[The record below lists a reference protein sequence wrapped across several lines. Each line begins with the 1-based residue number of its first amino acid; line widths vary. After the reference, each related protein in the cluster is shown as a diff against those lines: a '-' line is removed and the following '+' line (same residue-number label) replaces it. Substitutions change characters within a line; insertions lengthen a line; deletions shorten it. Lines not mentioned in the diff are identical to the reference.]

1 MSLVIA
7 VAMAI
12 PPVLLCEF
20 GRRYSFAHLLTSQA
34 LIVDAAV
41 TVSLIAILVGLAW
54 AGHLKAFTAVLTLDF
69 ACGSCALTWLLFKR
83 RAFDF
88 DRKNAALTIRSSFE
102 LGKWLLLSQ
111 LALQM
116 QGYATHWITML
127 AAGAVATGLYSACL
141 SIVALA
147 NPFLFGYFNILT
159 PRFVRVFKQG
169 RAAAL
174 RRRAV
179 ADAVLLGA
187 GMGIFTVAIWVFGGT
202 IMGVLFPGEYYRSS
216 TGLLTVLALSSAAGA
231 LGGPAVVALSVV
243 ERGGRKTAI

>member
-12 PPVLLCEF
+12 PPVLLREF

-54 AGHLKAFTAVLTLDF
+54 AGHLKAFTAVLTLGF

-159 PRFVRVFKQG
+159 PRFVRVFKQPARLPCG
-169 RAAAL
+169 GGQLQMPCCSALGWASLPWPSGCSAAQSWACCFPESTIAAA
-174 RRRAV
+174 
-179 ADAVLLGA
+179 
-187 GMGIFTVAIWVFGGT
+187 
-202 IMGVLFPGEYYRSS
+202 
-216 TGLLTVLALSSAAGA
+216 
-231 LGGPAVVALSVV
+231 PAF
-243 ERGGRKTAI
+243 